1 MQYINLKEKQVKKEL
16 LYQEK
21 GLLYLFRIKIWMVL
35 LESQNH

>member
-16 LYQEK
+16 LDQEK